1 MENSFNLIE
10 KELYERRFKI
20 LEILNRAID
29 RKTFIMS
36 DMRLLNILVPSLMFN
51 RKTIDAPKSL
61 LNFKYLNLMNNGA
74 DILIDN
80 EYGVNKMV
88 SYCADKASQI
98 ILVDDYDNEE
108 KIKDFKEVYNELMS
122 KKDKV
127 LNYFN

>member
-1 MENSFNLIE
+1 
-10 KELYERRFKI
+10 
-20 LEILNRAID
+20 
-29 RKTFIMS
+29 
-36 DMRLLNILVPSLMFN
+36 
-51 RKTIDAPKSL
+51 
-61 LNFKYLNLMNNGA
+61 MNNGA